1 MRVILLLSFY
11 VFIHSTPTHAEMLSG
26 MSPADFF
33 NAQKGLQNQ
42 KSEDCPRITASC
54 RVCSD
59 GRMVDSKLK
68 PMNKHDP
75 LFCLQKERSV
85 LLKIRQ
91 SELFYSRLKKR
102 NCHVLSSL
110 CALCPDRSF
119 VSIESDQELTT
130 DLFEC
135 VAGPRSRQYGELVFS
150 SSMEEQ

>member
-1 MRVILLLSFY
+1 MRVILLLFSY
-11 VFIHSTPTHAEMLSG
+11 LYIYSVQTHAEMPSG

-33 NAQKGLQNQ
+33 DAHKGFQKP
-42 KSEDCPRITASC
+42 KSENCLMITASC
-54 RVCSD
+54 RVCPD
-59 GRMVDSKLK
+59 GRMVDSNLKLMK
-68 PMNKHDP
+68 KQDP
-75 LFCLQKERSV
+75 LVCLQKERSV

-119 VSIESDQELTT
+119 VSLESDQELTT

-150 SSMEEQ
+150 SSMEEE